1 MKTALLLALALGAPV
16 AAAQDL
22 DEDSSRQRSR
32 EFENEVVRE
41 IVRGV
46 YLKAGAGSNQFLLNY
61 SGVIRPV
68 LASNLTVGQDFI
80 DRERMSVAWEVSF
93 AQALHNG
100 PKFEEL
106 PSFPGVVQGDI
117 HTFGAL
123 AAIEASGYLT
133 RRFGVG
139 IKAGGGITMVP
150 VLMESTAY
158 EAEVVINSW
167 GGVPSAAHSGPLP
180 TFGGGPTIEYYTK
193 LSHFSVGADIEAIY
207 IVNLDL
213 ALAPSGWLKY
223 TF

>member
-1 MKTALLLALALGAPV
+1 MKTALLLALALGAP
-16 AAAQDL
+16 AAVAQDL
-22 DEDSSRQRSR
+22 DEDSSRARGR
-32 EFENEVVRE
+32 EFDNEVVRE

-61 SGVIRPV
+61 GGVIRPV

-80 DRERMSVAWEVSF
+80 DREKMSMAWEVSL

-106 PSFPGVVQGDI
+106 SSFPGVVQGDL
-117 HTFGAL
+117 HTFGGL
-123 AAIEASGYLT
+123 ASLEVSGYLT
-133 RRFGVG
+133 RRFGIGV
-139 IKAGGGITMVP
+139 KAGGGVTVVP
-150 VLMESTAY
+150 ILMESTAY
-158 EAEVVINSW
+158 EADVVGDAW

-207 IVNLDL
+207 MVNLDL